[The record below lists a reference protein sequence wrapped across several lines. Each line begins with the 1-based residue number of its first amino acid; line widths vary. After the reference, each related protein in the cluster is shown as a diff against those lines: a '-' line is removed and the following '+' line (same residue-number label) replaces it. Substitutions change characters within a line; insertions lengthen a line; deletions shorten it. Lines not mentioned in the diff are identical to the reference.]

1 MEKQSS
7 KGKTLTEM
15 TDIDKAI
22 EDIINIAVQG
32 RTEIE
37 AVFILRCASREVD
50 KYFDHSAEAHDI
62 KPN

>member
-7 KGKTLTEM
+7 KGKTLIA

-22 EDIINIAVQG
+22 EDIINIAIQG
-32 RTEIE
+32 RSEIE

-50 KYFDHSAEAHDI
+50 KFFDHSAVAHDI